1 MDSKPLIWYQREI
14 YKGENADPILLNFV
28 EWSSPE
34 KIKEVYRDETNEILN
49 SQDFKFMWLVSNC
62 LMWIFLRSV
71 DISEYGNF
79 FLKEYYFN
87 VNCILD
93 YFEHSNMEVGYEN
106 LMKVFFDIHMNQI
119 LLLRNTSKPLRDPAY
134 REIMWKSYQD
144 LISYDFS
151 SLNLLGIFKVISYMT
166 VEFAESIEYSTKEF
180 ADLRDRLEFLSDK
193 LSGEYFKFQI
203 MSSLKLSDK

>member
-14 YKGENADPILLNFV
+14 FKGENANPLLLDFV

-34 KIKEVYRDETNEILN
+34 KIKEIYRDKTNEIL
-49 SQDFKFMWLVSNC
+49 SSEDFKFMWLVSNC

-93 YFEHSNMEVGYEN
+93 YFEHSNMAVGYEN
-106 LMKVFFDIHMNQI
+106 LMNEFLEVHMNQI
-119 LLLRNTSKPLRDPAY
+119 FLLRYTSKPLKDPFY
-134 REIMWKSYQD
+134 REIMWNSYQD

-151 SLNLLGIFKVISYMT
+151 SLNLSGVFRVISYMT
-166 VEFAESIEYSTKEF
+166 VEFAESIEYSTQEF
-180 ADLRDRLEFLSDK
+180 SDLSERLGSVFDK
-193 LSGEYFKFQI
+193 LNGESFKLKI
-203 MSSLKLSDK
+203 MSSLKLSDN